1 MEIFNNVNSI
11 FKLILGEKLKE
22 ASVAVDATVG
32 NGNDT
37 EELLKKVGKNGFVY
51 GFDIQ
56 QIAID
61 KTEKRLKEKVYGKN
75 YRLICD
81 GHEKIDKYIDEN
93 IDFAVFNLGYLPKA
107 DHSVITK
114 ANTSIR
120 AIEKISERLNEAGTI
135 VISAYLGHEGGMEEY
150 QSILKYCKGIDQKKF
165 NVASFQ
171 FLNQVN
177 NPPRMI
183 IIEKRKEKIK
193 KQSILNKK

>member
-37 EELLKKVGKNGFVY
+37 EELSKKVGKNGFVY

-61 KTEKRLKEKVYGKN
+61 KTEKRLKEKAYGKN

-81 GHEKIDKYIDEN
+81 GHEKIDEYIDEN

-150 QSILKYCKGIDQKKF
+150 QSILKYCEGIDQKKF

-177 NPPRMI
+177 SPPRMI
-183 IIEKRKEKIK
+183 IY
-193 KQSILNKK
+193 